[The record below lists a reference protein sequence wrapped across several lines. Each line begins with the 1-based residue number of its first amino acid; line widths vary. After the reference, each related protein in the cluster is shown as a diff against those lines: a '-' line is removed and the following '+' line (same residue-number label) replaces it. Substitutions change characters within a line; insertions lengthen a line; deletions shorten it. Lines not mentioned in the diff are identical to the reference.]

1 MDLQMDNIGTTFLN
15 WDMVLVLL
23 LQEGL
28 GKESGKKK
36 AQAKAMPLE
45 QIQETHA
52 QEENVMDQWEA
63 SMALVCLQGS
73 AL

>member
-1 MDLQMDNIGTTFLN
+1 MDLDMGNIGTAFLN

-28 GKESGKKK
+28 GRDNGKQK

-45 QIQETHA
+45 HIKETDA
-52 QEENVMDQWEA
+52 QEDNVTK
-63 SMALVCLQGS
+63 
-73 AL
+73 